1 MKFSPTK
8 LPLTIYLGSATAEN
22 SLVCN
27 RILRNLPDK
36 RLVCA
41 GTWKQKP
48 VLVKLFLDSRNAQRH
63 WSRENS
69 GVELLRHTEICTPDL
84 LFSGLLDNGT
94 PVLVFELLEDAE
106 TALDLWNSFVSMDQ
120 KTALLNQLLDVIAGL
135 HNSGLIQE
143 DLHLENFLVSNQRI
157 YAIDGDA
164 VSSKGQAAAVDLVD
178 TASNLALFFAQL
190 LPRDDTFL
198 DAAILY
204 YAQQRDMNGV
214 QLAAEIK
221 EALPK
226 IRRKRRQK
234 YVKKCYRTCSEFV
247 RSHVAGQVSVSRR
260 DAQGETLD
268 RLLKDPDDFIQKGEI
283 LKDGNT
289 CTVVRVRTDACDW
302 VVKRYNIKSP
312 LHYLNRCFR
321 QTRAWTSW
329 GNAHLLK
336 ISGIETP
343 KAIAVIEKRFGPLR
357 STGYYVCNFQD
368 GPLASTFFASG
379 CVDSPVIEKAARS
392 IVVLFELFK
401 KLGIHHGDC
410 KATNFLMVND
420 TPCVLDL
427 DAMFEPPNR
436 ESFNRLYKVDRERFL
451 SNWQTSPELRSWF
464 DLHLPR

>member
-8 LPLTIYLGSATAEN
+8 LPFTIYLGRDTAEN
-22 SLVCN
+22 LLICN
-27 RILRNLPDK
+27 QILRSLPEK

-41 GTWKQKP
+41 GTWQEKP

-63 WSRENS
+63 WLRENS
-69 GVELLRHTEICTPDL
+69 GVELLKHAGICTPDL
-84 LFSGLLDNGT
+84 LFSGQLDNGT

-106 TALDLWNSFVSMDQ
+106 TALDLWNNLVSMDQ

-135 HNSGLIQE
+135 HNSGLLQE
-143 DLHLENFLVSNQRI
+143 DLHLENFLISNQRI

-204 YAQQRDMNGV
+204 YAQQRGMDGV

-226 IRRKRRQK
+226 VRRKRCQK

-247 RSHVAGQVSVSRR
+247 RSQNKGQVSVSRR

-268 RLLKDPDDFIQKGEI
+268 RLLNNPDDFIGEGEI

-302 VVKRYNIKSP
+302 VIKRYNIKSP
-312 LHYLNRCFR
+312 LHYLSRCFR

-329 GNAHLLK
+329 GNAHHLK

-357 STGYYVCNFQD
+357 STGYYVCDFQD
-368 GPLASTFFASG
+368 GPLASNFFASG
-379 CVDSPVIEKAARS
+379 RVDLPVIEEAARS
-392 IVVLFELFK
+392 FVRLFELFK

-410 KATNFLMVND
+410 KATNFLVVD
-420 TPCVLDL
+420 GVPCVLDL
-427 DAMFEPPNR
+427 DAMCEPPNR
-436 ESFNRLYKVDRERFL
+436 EIFNKLYKVDRERFL
-451 SNWQTSPELRSWF
+451 SNWQTCPELRSWF